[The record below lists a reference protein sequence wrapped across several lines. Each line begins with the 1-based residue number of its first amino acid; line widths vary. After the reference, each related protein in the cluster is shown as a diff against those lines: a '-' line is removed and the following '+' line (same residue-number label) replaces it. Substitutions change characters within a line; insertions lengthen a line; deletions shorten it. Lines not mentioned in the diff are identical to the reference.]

1 MRNAYKL
8 LMFKN
13 KNDSSNSDPILIKHD
28 GIDDYDDI
36 GNVIGDGNGDGSV
49 VTDNPDG
56 LF

>member
-1 MRNAYKL
+1 MYKDYYMPKAYKL
-8 LMFKN
+8 LILKN
-13 KNDSSNSDPILIKHD
+13 NNDSSDP
-28 GIDDYDDI
+28 DDPYDI